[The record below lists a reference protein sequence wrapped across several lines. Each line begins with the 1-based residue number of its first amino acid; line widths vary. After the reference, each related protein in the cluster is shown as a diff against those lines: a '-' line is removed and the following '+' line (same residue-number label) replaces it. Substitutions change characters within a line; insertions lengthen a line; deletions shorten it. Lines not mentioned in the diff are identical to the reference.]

1 MHCSATYMYNV
12 QLGELYSKSQF
23 PISKNITLNLN
34 APYTNAPCML
44 NIQRNSPSYNFEQ
57 TNHPSLNKKKN
68 LLFCKEKFKQ
78 NLPQIFYVIRECSLH
93 RVVPTS
99 PRFAVGLLSLI

>member
-57 TNHPSLNKKKN
+57 TNHPSLNKKKIYSFVKKN
-68 LLFCKEKFKQ
+68 LSKTYLRYFTLFENVHFIGWSRQ
-78 NLPQIFYVIRECSLH
+78 VH
-93 RVVPTS
+93 D
-99 PRFAVGLLSLI
+99 LL